1 MKRKEELEIIVAN
14 LKEKQEKLHNEI
26 YSEIPAL
33 QNKVE
38 QAVRKLVLDNLGI
51 SMDNITF
58 QISLGRGQV
67 GISIKEATFG
77 NVCDIRTKDD
87 SWFDHRKKS
96 QEEIM
101 NLQHSFRTSHS
112 SGGINQEEKKAEFYK
127 EIIRGLIANE
137 LFKITFQSKDSIFFD
152 TITQVLNERLYHE
165 ILEFNMSVEI
175 SPCETELS
183 QIKTEERHEE
193 IEAMAMDVIE
203 LGEPVNIYV
212 RNSDNKRTQ
221 ISSIQLVKKTDK
233 KMRFKIIEKVYGFS
247 QEAGKYDMID
257 DEKTVLLTHREGW
270 GFIESVLMAKKENEE
285 TVNA

>member
-26 YSEIPAL
+26 YNEIPAL

-67 GISIKEATFG
+67 GISIKEANFY

-96 QEEIM
+96 KEEIL

-112 SGGINQEEKKAEFYK
+112 SGGINQEDKKAEFYK

-137 LFKITFQSKDSIFFD
+137 LFQITFQSKDSVFFD
-152 TITQVLNERLYHE
+152 TITQAMNERMYHE
-165 ILEFNMSVEI
+165 VLEFNMSLEL

-193 IEAMAMDVIE
+193 IEAMAMDIIE
-203 LGEPVNIYV
+203 LETAQSMYV
-212 RNSDNKRTQ
+212 RSSDRNSTL